1 MLTLSKPMTVFLS
14 LGLMMLLGW
23 ADCET
28 GHDLEMGAFYLAPV
42 CWAARRAGR
51 RIGVVMALA
60 ATVIWGTADALTG
73 YVYAHPLAA
82 YWDALMVFTFL
93 ISAVYWLTSFQ
104 RAKDDLEATVRL
116 RTDALTALQVEIE
129 ERKRLEAANFR
140 AEHLALVGK
149 MAAQVAHEVRNPLGS
164 ITLNLDL
171 IRKEIEKLG
180 EGGGHSVKEGRT
192 LVEEMRTEADR
203 ISRIIEDYLRFA
215 RLPKLRRQPLDLNA
229 LLDQKLG
236 FLGAEMERANVTL
249 NSHFESALPL
259 LHAGADQIW
268 QATLNLIRNSCDAM
282 PGGGV
287 LTISTARD
295 GGEVILRVSDNGVGM
310 TEETRRQVFV
320 PFFTTKKEGLGLG
333 MALVEQIVANHG
345 GHIECESASGKGTT
359 FSIFLPLEGGF

>member
-1 MLTLSKPMTVFLS
+1 
-14 LGLMMLLGW
+14 MLLGW

-42 CWAARRAGR
+42 CWAARMAGR

-73 YVYAHPLAA
+73 YVYAHPLVA

-180 EGGGHSVKEGRT
+180 EGEGHSVKEGRT

-359 FSIFLPLEGGF
+359 FSIFLPLEGGS